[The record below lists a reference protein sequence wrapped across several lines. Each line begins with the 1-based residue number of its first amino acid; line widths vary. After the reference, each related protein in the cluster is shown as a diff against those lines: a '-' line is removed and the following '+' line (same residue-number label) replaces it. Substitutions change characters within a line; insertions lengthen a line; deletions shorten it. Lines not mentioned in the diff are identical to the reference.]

1 MIRPTGWNARAAG
14 GSVATVPHRRSTA
27 QHEPYSASRNFRGAA
42 TFYQDALSAEQAT
55 WEGSMTNRANRT
67 LMVSAALT
75 FALTATALA
84 AGPLK
89 GRTYEGGV
97 PTSGT
102 SSEGHNRLTL
112 HAGGT
117 ISLRVSGNGSTVTVH
132 FSSASPVLYC
142 NTQKKLQVQK
152 QPKPARISASGSF

>member
-1 MIRPTGWNARAAG
+1 
-14 GSVATVPHRRSTA
+14 
-27 QHEPYSASRNFRGAA
+27 
-42 TFYQDALSAEQAT
+42 
-55 WEGSMTNRANRT
+55 
-67 LMVSAALT
+67 MVSAALT
-75 FALTATALA
+75 LALTATALA

-97 PTSGT
+97 PTSGI
-102 SSEGHNRLTL
+102 SSEGHHRLTL

-152 QPKPARISASGSF
+152 PKPARISSSGSFKASIEERFTAGPGAPSIVQVVSGRFSGGSVSGTIDTNAGECGGVSTFSARAR

>member
-1 MIRPTGWNARAAG
+1 
-14 GSVATVPHRRSTA
+14 
-27 QHEPYSASRNFRGAA
+27 
-42 TFYQDALSAEQAT
+42 
-55 WEGSMTNRANRT
+55 MTNRAHRT

-75 FALTATALA
+75 FVLTATALA

-89 GRTYEGGV
+89 GKTYEGSV

-102 SSEGHNRLTL
+102 SSEGHHRVRL

-117 ISLRVSGNGSTVTVH
+117 ISLRVSSNGSTVTAH
-132 FSSASPVLYC
+132 FSSSSPVLYC

-152 QPKPARISASGSF
+152 PKPARISSSGSFKASIEERFAAGPGAPAIVQVVEGRFSGGSVSGTIDTEAGECSGVSTFSAKAH

>member
-1 MIRPTGWNARAAG
+1 
-14 GSVATVPHRRSTA
+14 
-27 QHEPYSASRNFRGAA
+27 
-42 TFYQDALSAEQAT
+42 
-55 WEGSMTNRANRT
+55 MTNRANRT

-89 GRTYEGGV
+89 GKTYEGGV

-152 QPKPARISASGSF
+152 QPKPARISASGSFKASIEERFAAGPGAPSIVQVVSGRFSGRSVSGTIDTNAGECSGISTFSAKAH